1 MTTEKTIEAKLR
13 LGIESLGGLCIKI
26 PATFFAGIPDRLC
39 LLPGGRAFFVETKA
53 TGLKPR
59 PRQEYVKKQL
69 EALGFTVYVVNSL
82 EGVTALLDVYRSPKV
97 SWVAADAVEFPEP
110 IGRPVPRKK
119 GLTPDEWLELHEL
132 KMARCKIKDFD
143 PTDDLNREDL
153 KRLLAL
159 ERKHRGI

>member
-1 MTTEKTIEAKLR
+1 MTTEKTIETKLR

-59 PRQEYVKKQL
+59 PRQTFVKRQL

-82 EGVTALLDVYRSPKV
+82 EGVTALLDVYRPS
-97 SWVAADAVEFPEP
+97 
-110 IGRPVPRKK
+110 
-119 GLTPDEWLELHEL
+119 GLTREEEKELAELLE
-132 KMARCKIKDFD
+132 ARKAIQYWD
-143 PTDDLNREDL
+143 PGDDLNDEAAE
-153 KRLLAL
+153 RLYVLSIKKV
-159 ERKHRGI
+159 RC

>member
-1 MTTEKTIEAKLR
+1 MTTEKTIETKLR

-82 EGVTALLDVYRSPKV
+82 EGVTALLDVYRPS
-97 SWVAADAVEFPEP
+97 
-110 IGRPVPRKK
+110 
-119 GLTPDEWLELHEL
+119 GLTATEEVVLNTLE
-132 KMARCKIKDFD
+132 KMRKAVKERY
-143 PTDDLNREDL
+143 PGDDLSQEDL
-153 KRLLAL
+153 REMLRLYHKKLGNANP
-159 ERKHRGI
+159 

>member
-1 MTTEKTIEAKLR
+1 MTTEKTIETKLR

-69 EALGFTVYVVNSL
+69 ERLGFTVYVVNSL
-82 EGVTALLDVYRSPKV
+82 EGVTALLDVYRPS
-97 SWVAADAVEFPEP
+97 
-110 IGRPVPRKK
+110 
-119 GLTPDEWLELHEL
+119 GLTSEEEKELAELLE
-132 KMARCKIKDFD
+132 ARKAIRNWD
-143 PTDDLNREDL
+143 PGDDLNDEAAE
-153 KRLLAL
+153 RLYVLSIKKA
-159 ERKHRGI
+159 RC

>member
-1 MTTEKTIEAKLR
+1 MTTEKTIETKLR

-82 EGVTALLDVYRSPKV
+82 EGVTALLDVYRPS
-97 SWVAADAVEFPEP
+97 
-110 IGRPVPRKK
+110 
-119 GLTPDEWLELHEL
+119 GLTATEELVLDTLERMRKAVKE
-132 KMARCKIKDFD
+132 RY
-143 PTDDLNREDL
+143 PGDDLSAEDL
-153 KRLLAL
+153 AEMLRLYNKKLGNANT
-159 ERKHRGI
+159 

>member
-1 MTTEKTIEAKLR
+1 MTTEKTIETKLR

-82 EGVTALLDVYRSPKV
+82 EGVNALLDVYRPS
-97 SWVAADAVEFPEP
+97 
-110 IGRPVPRKK
+110 
-119 GLTPDEWLELHEL
+119 GLTATEETVLYALEQMRKAVKE
-132 KMARCKIKDFD
+132 RY
-143 PTDDLNREDL
+143 PGDDLIDEDQAEML
-153 KRLLAL
+153 RLYKKKLGYA
-159 ERKHRGI
+159 KP

>member
-1 MTTEKTIEAKLR
+1 MTTEKTIETKLR

-59 PRQEYVKKQL
+59 PRQTFVKRQL

-82 EGVTALLDVYRSPKV
+82 EGVTALLDVYRPS
-97 SWVAADAVEFPEP
+97 
-110 IGRPVPRKK
+110 
-119 GLTPDEWLELHEL
+119 GLTPVEESVLYVLEQMRKAVKE
-132 KMARCKIKDFD
+132 RY
-143 PTDDLNREDL
+143 PGDDLSDEDL
-153 KRLLAL
+153 AEMLRLYNKKTRLC
-159 ERKHRGI
+159 

>member
-1 MTTEKTIEAKLR
+1 MTTEKTIETKLR

-59 PRQEYVKKQL
+59 PRQTFVRRQL

-82 EGVTALLDVYRSPKV
+82 EGVTALLDVYRPS
-97 SWVAADAVEFPEP
+97 
-110 IGRPVPRKK
+110 
-119 GLTPDEWLELHEL
+119 GLTRGEEKELAALLE
-132 KMARCKIKDFD
+132 ASRVITDFD
-143 PTDDLNREDL
+143 PSDGLNDNDYR
-153 KRLLAL
+153 RLHVLL
-159 ERKHRGI
+159 TRKTRQC

>member
-1 MTTEKTIEAKLR
+1 MTTEKTIETKLR

-59 PRQEYVKKQL
+59 PRQTFVKRQL

-82 EGVTALLDVYRSPKV
+82 EGVTALLDIYRPS
-97 SWVAADAVEFPEP
+97 
-110 IGRPVPRKK
+110 
-119 GLTPDEWLELHEL
+119 GLTREEDRELAEL
-132 KMARCKIKDFD
+132 MEAQKRIIERD
-143 PTDDLNREDL
+143 PEDNLNANDLHRMY
-153 KRLLAL
+153 LLAT
-159 ERKHRGI
+159 RKAGFKC

>member
-1 MTTEKTIEAKLR
+1 MTTEKTIETKLR

-82 EGVTALLDVYRSPKV
+82 EGVTALLDVYRPS
-97 SWVAADAVEFPEP
+97 
-110 IGRPVPRKK
+110 
-119 GLTPDEWLELHEL
+119 GLTATEELVLDTLERMR
-132 KMARCKIKDFD
+132 KAVKDRY
-143 PTDDLNREDL
+143 PGDDLSQEDL
-153 KRLLAL
+153 REMLRLYHKKLNANP
-159 ERKHRGI
+159 